1 MIIESVAAAS
11 AALTAINQV
20 ITKVN
25 ETGQGMQSAMS
36 MISSFGEALDQ
47 FEMDRRSSVFKPLS
61 NQDILKIQMIRRS
74 QARYEKDLR
83 QLLLIADPQLLN
95 DYDKAIREREEQRKQ
110 HHNML
115 IRKKK
120 QREKLVIQILVG
132 GTTLLVGIVIIVFG
146 FVIFLNNYK

>member
-120 QREKLVIQILVG
+120 QRKKLVTQILVG
-132 GTTLLVGIVIIVFG
+132 GTTLLVGVVIIGFG
-146 FVIFLNNYK
+146 FVIFLNNYR

>member
-11 AALTAINQV
+11 AALSAINQV

-25 ETGQGMQSAMS
+25 ETGQGVQSAMS

-74 QARYEKDLR
+74 QARYERDLR

-95 DYDKAIREREEQRKQ
+95 DYDKAISEREEQRKK

-115 IRKKK
+115 VRKKK
-120 QREKLVIQILVG
+120 QREKLVMQILVG
-132 GTTLLVGIVIIVFG
+132 GTTLLVGVVIIAFG
-146 FVIFLNNYK
+146 FVIFLNGYK